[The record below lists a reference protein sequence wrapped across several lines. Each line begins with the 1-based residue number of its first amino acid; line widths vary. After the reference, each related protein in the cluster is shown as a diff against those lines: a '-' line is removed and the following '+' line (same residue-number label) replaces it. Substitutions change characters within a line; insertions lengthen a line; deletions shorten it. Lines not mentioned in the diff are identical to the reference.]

1 MTSHKGFQKGK
12 EHHLVKGLA
21 ASKSEVL
28 EKVRAGWTIPAAMA
42 SVNKKADTIRQWMN
56 RDPEFAR
63 NLEEAKEEGQKNSFT
78 ELGIQKESIE
88 FSEFSQIF
96 LNQMVFP
103 HHQDWVD
110 LLEGYEPSWLHPS
123 MIYEPGENNRLLVN
137 VPPEHAK
144 STVITVNYSTYR
156 IALNPNIRIIV
167 VSKTLNKAREFVYAI
182 KQRLSHPRWLKL
194 QTAYGPEGGWK
205 GDADTWRTDTVYLGG
220 DARNSS
226 EKDPTLQ
233 ALGMGGQIYGAR
245 ADLII
250 LDDCITT
257 ANAHE
262 WEKQMDWLQKEV
274 ITRLGKNGK
283 LLVVGTRIAA
293 NDLYKELRNPKHWS
307 GGRTPFTYMGM
318 PAVLEYAEKPED
330 WVTLWEES
338 DVPWDGDTDTPKENG
353 FFPKWDGEALFK
365 RRSEVTPSTWALVYQ
380 QEDIQEDSIFPPML
394 VQGATNGMRK
404 RGPLRPGAAGHPPQ
418 VEGHTVIGFDPAM
431 AGNAAFVVA
440 TYNRADGRIYIL
452 DCINMSE
459 PTPQKI
465 RATIE
470 ELTIRYKP
478 QEFRVE
484 INAHQKA
491 YSLDEELRNWLA
503 SYGVR
508 LDAHFTGK
516 NKWDT
521 SFGVASMSN
530 LFGTV
535 REEKFQKNN
544 IVELPSS
551 EGSEGIKA
559 LTQQL
564 LTWKPETRAKTDCV
578 MAMWFAIIRIRELM
592 QSASRTSQYASNR
605 WATRAQKDQRF
616 AVNLDEMFA
625 EQWQDNYG
633 QETNMVAPL
642 IPIAVGI
649 AARLAAR
656 KVAQGKIISKSTQA
670 IKNTSK
676 ASRIAKDKQ
685 IIARSPDLKQT
696 PNMTIK
702 QAKRMKQGTASLA
715 KTTKRIA
722 KQSGKKGSYG
732 NTTVGESNAFKIKM
746 GLDKPF
752 GGVEVKGMPALS
764 TPSLGGLTKGPA
776 NMTLNQLDKL
786 NAIRQGEKAK
796 AYAAAF
802 RQAKRETKDIKKS
815 MQSNT
820 TRTVKKVVGRTAATG
835 AAGSG
840 VAYAVSKK
848 SNSKNQPVR
857 ANRTRSGKPAKK
869 K

>member
-1 MTSHKGFQKGK
+1 MATPAHKGFKKGG
-12 EHHLVKGLA
+12 EHHLAKEVTQAKADVLARVKEG
-21 ASKSEVL
+21 VP
-28 EKVRAGWTIPAAMA
+28 VQAAMVA
-42 SVNKKADTIRQWMN
+42 AGKKPDTVRQWMN

-63 NLEEAKEEGQKNSFT
+63 ALEEAKEQGSKQSFDSMGL
-78 ELGIQKESIE
+78 EKESIPFAD
-88 FSEFSQIF
+88 FSKMFFDQT
-96 LNQMVFP
+96 VFP

-110 LLEGYEPSWLHPS
+110 LLEGNEPSWLHPS

-144 STVITVNYSTYR
+144 STVITVNYPTYR

-205 GDADTWRTDTVYLGG
+205 QDADTWRTDTVYLGG

-262 WEKQMDWLQKEV
+262 WDKQMDWLQKEV

-318 PAVLEYAEKPED
+318 PAVLDYAEETEN
-330 WVTLWEES
+330 WVTLWPES
-338 DVPWDGDTDTPKENG
+338 DVAWDGDSDTPKENG
-353 FFPKWDGEALFK
+353 YYPKWDGPALFK

-380 QEDIQEDSIFPPML
+380 QEDIQEDSIFPPAL

-404 RGPLRPGAAGHPPQ
+404 RGPLKAGAAGHPPQ
-418 VEGHTVIGFDPAM
+418 VEGLHTVIGFDPAM
-431 AGNAAFVVA
+431 AGNAAFVVVA
-440 TYNRADGRIYIL
+440 YNRADGKIYVL
-452 DCINMSE
+452 DCVNMEE

-470 ELTIRYKP
+470 ELVIKYKP

-491 YSLDEELRNWLA
+491 YSLDEELRGWLA
-503 SYGVR
+503 GYGVR

-544 IVELPSS
+544 ILELPSS

-564 LTWKPETRAKTDCV
+564 LTWKPETRGKTDTV
-578 MAMWFAIIRIRELM
+578 MALWFAIIRIRELM
-592 QSASRTSQYASNR
+592 QSASRTSQYANNR
-605 WATRAQKDQRF
+605 WATRAQMNQRL

-625 EQWQDNYG
+625 EQWQEN
-633 QETNMVAPL
+633 
-642 IPIAVGI
+642 
-649 AARLAAR
+649 
-656 KVAQGKIISKSTQA
+656 
-670 IKNTSK
+670 
-676 ASRIAKDKQ
+676 
-685 IIARSPDLKQT
+685 
-696 PNMTIK
+696 
-702 QAKRMKQGTASLA
+702 
-715 KTTKRIA
+715 
-722 KQSGKKGSYG
+722 
-732 NTTVGESNAFKIKM
+732 
-746 GLDKPF
+746 F
-752 GGVEVKGMPALS
+752 G
-764 TPSLGGLTKGPA
+764 
-776 NMTLNQLDKL
+776 
-786 NAIRQGEKAK
+786 
-796 AYAAAF
+796 
-802 RQAKRETKDIKKS
+802 
-815 MQSNT
+815 
-820 TRTVKKVVGRTAATG
+820 
-835 AAGSG
+835 
-840 VAYAVSKK
+840 
-848 SNSKNQPVR
+848 
-857 ANRTRSGKPAKK
+857 
-869 K
+869 